1 MSLEDLNKNPKFKIE
16 ESFLIDQQQQFTV
29 EDDFSYFCMYDDLM
43 GNENIPV
50 EEYEEDIDTPKE
62 SQIPNPLMDFIKNLT
77 IDEYNECLE
86 IISYAQ
92 IQASTKKRIVP
103 YFKGKI
109 SPSELLENADEQV
122 IYSIYCLINRVLN
135 YRNKDTRYYIKLP
148 VDMFFYTKE
157 ICCIV
162 ACKLDESFEDLEM
175 LNLIGPNDFDYG
187 TYVIK
192 EYLEIDGDFSQIPNG
207 ARLEICDYLQIM
219 KRYPNIIAHLSHL
232 MKTDYQFSREYADK
246 NDDEMRKLASEHL
259 QRWLGWYPKPDEE
272 ISKSEKKREGV
283 TVLSQETIDSITFV
297 QPVEYVTLEEIKNG
311 TFGTFEELLAR
322 ANTFQT
328 PSLQDEERQKTFQLN
343 PPKNT

>member
-1 MSLEDLNKNPKFKIE
+1 
-16 ESFLIDQQQQFTV
+16 
-29 EDDFSYFCMYDDLM
+29 
-43 GNENIPV
+43 
-50 EEYEEDIDTPKE
+50 
-62 SQIPNPLMDFIKNLT
+62 
-77 IDEYNECLE
+77 
-86 IISYAQ
+86 
-92 IQASTKKRIVP
+92 
-103 YFKGKI
+103 
-109 SPSELLENADEQV
+109 
-122 IYSIYCLINRVLN
+122 
-135 YRNKDTRYYIKLP
+135 
-148 VDMFFYTKE
+148 MFFNTKE
-157 ICCIV
+157 TRCIV

-175 LNLIGPNDFDYG
+175 LNLIGPNDFDYD

-232 MKTDYQFSREYADK
+232 MKTDYQFSRDYVDK
-246 NDDEMRKLASEHL
+246 NDDEMRQLASEHL

-272 ISKSEKKREGV
+272 TFKSEKKREGV

-322 ANTFQT
+322 ANIFQT

-343 PPKNT
+343 PPKKT